1 MTFAASAPTLPMQP
15 VHSGA
20 MADESEWKITKSK
33 SLRLEDDLWDDL
45 EPATKQVGNTRTGV
59 IRGFVRW
66 YLRRPGAE
74 LPQRPGD

>member
-1 MTFAASAPTLPMQP
+1 MTLAASATTVAIQP
-15 VHSGA
+15 VDSVA
-20 MADESEWKITKSK
+20 MADESQWKITKSK
-33 SLRLEDDLWDDL
+33 SIRLEDDLWDDL

-66 YLRRPGAE
+66 YLRRPGAQ